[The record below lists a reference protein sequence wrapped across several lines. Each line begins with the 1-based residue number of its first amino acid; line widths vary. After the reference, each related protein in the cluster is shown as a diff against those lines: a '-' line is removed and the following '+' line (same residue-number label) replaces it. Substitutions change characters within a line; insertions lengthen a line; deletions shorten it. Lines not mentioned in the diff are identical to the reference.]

1 MKRFESIDHPS
12 DIGLVAYGKTL
23 SELFANA
30 AHGMFS
36 FMIDVK
42 TVKAEET
49 FEVEAA
55 ADDIES
61 LLVNWLNELLFLED
75 TKHVLFCDFKIK
87 AISDKELKGN
97 ALGQKINVSRHKLSR
112 SIKAAT
118 YNQLKVWQE
127 NAHWKAKIIFDV

>member
-30 AHGMFS
+30 AYGMFS

-42 TVKAEET
+42 TVKAEEL

-87 AISDKELKGN
+87 AISDKELKGK
-97 ALGQKINVSRHKLSR
+97 ALGEKINVSHHNISR

-118 YNQLKVWQE
+118 YNQLKIWQE
-127 NAHWKAKIIFDV
+127 EDIWKARVVFDV